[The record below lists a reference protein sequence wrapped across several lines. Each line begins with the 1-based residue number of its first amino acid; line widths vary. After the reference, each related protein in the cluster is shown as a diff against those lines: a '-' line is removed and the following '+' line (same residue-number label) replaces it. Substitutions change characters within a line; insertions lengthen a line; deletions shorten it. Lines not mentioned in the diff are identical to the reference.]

1 MIACPSCRRAAY
13 HTALCIIMLLG
24 HIAVELPSEYGARV
38 TVINIF
44 QQRLFHPV
52 SNLDSFLVTELGRIA
67 ARTRVSYHAKVT
79 GNIYNYTFHQDQPTL
94 DLLSHLMNISLV
106 SFYAK
111 PTDKQETAG

>member
-79 GNIYNYTFHQDQPTL
+79 GNI
-94 DLLSHLMNISLV
+94 
-106 SFYAK
+106 
-111 PTDKQETAG
+111 